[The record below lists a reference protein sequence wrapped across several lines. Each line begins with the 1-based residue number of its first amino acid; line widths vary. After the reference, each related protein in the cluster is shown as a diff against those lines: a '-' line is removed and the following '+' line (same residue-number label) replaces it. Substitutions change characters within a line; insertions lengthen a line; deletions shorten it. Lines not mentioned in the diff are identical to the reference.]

1 MHILKMR
8 KMRGR
13 YSITSQKSSRNLN
26 ARSLVSRLVTNT
38 LSCQTHLWENTV
50 PPASAPYLGICTD
63 GFRTAEFIENLR
75 AMNKPHTLYFVSAVS
90 CFEVQL
96 MSINPSLFGESI
108 SHLSKPS
115 WMPVSY
121 KVLFVSSVPTS
132 WIDLSFTLPSRCL
145 STFHSYSFHGISS
158 IHLWLARLYAP

>member
-38 LSCQTHLWENTV
+38 LSSQTHLWENTV

-115 WMPVSY
+115 WMPVPY

-158 IHLWLARLYAP
+158 IHLWLARLCAP